1 MTSIRETLPDGCTL
15 AGHCDPAFAE
25 VLEAFRQNFID
36 RKEVGASLCL
46 THQGQ
51 TVVDLWGGQAD
62 PQTQAPWTEDTISI
76 IYSCTKAATALCAHM
91 LVERGL
97 LDYDMPVGDL
107 WPEFATAGKE
117 DTTVAMMLAHT
128 APVPHLRAPIK
139 DGGLSD
145 WDYMVARVAAEE
157 AHWAPGTRQG
167 YHGLT
172 YAWTVG
178 QLVRLAAQKPLAD
191 FFRDEVATPL
201 GLDFHIGLP
210 EADEARVA
218 PMIASDPAE
227 VNFNSRFFKAVTG
240 EPGSLPQLFLTN
252 QGKANF
258 NSRDIHAAEIGSAN
272 GISNAR
278 GLAGMYAPLANGG
291 GQLVAESTIHRMS
304 RVCAATQMDA
314 VLMQPMRFSM
324 GFMASTDNRR
334 LGGDSLLIGEAGFGH
349 VGMGGSIGFADPD
362 AQLSFGYTMNRMGA
376 GILLNARGQSL
387 VDATYRALGWRDNA
401 SGAWRP

>member
-1 MTSIRETLPDGCTL
+1 MTSIRETLPDGRTL

-25 VLEAFRQNFID
+25 VLETFRQNFIA

-46 THQGQ
+46 THQGH
-51 TVVDLWGGQAD
+51 TVVDLWGGWAD
-62 PQTQAPWTEDTISI
+62 PQTQAPWTENTISI
-76 IYSCTKAATALCAHM
+76 IYSCTKAATALSAHM

-107 WPEFATAGKE
+107 WPEFAAAGKE

-178 QLVRLAAQKPLAD
+178 QLVRLAAKKPLAD
-191 FFRDEVATPL
+191 FFRDEIATPL

-240 EPGSLPQLFLTN
+240 KPGSLPQLFLTN

-291 GQLVAESTIHRMS
+291 GQLLRESSIHKMS

-324 GFMASTDNRR
+324 GFMTSTDNRR

-376 GILLNARGQSL
+376 GILLNERGQSL
-387 VDATYRALGWRDNA
+387 VDAAYRTLGWRDNA